1 MTLSS
6 ARTSHGDD
14 SPGRN
19 RKPTHAQAPAG
30 LRFAAASFQSL
41 EKPVPNFPM
50 PGKNPSKVWKNG
62 LNFFQCSEKLL
73 AKFPTPG
80 NISSNLR
87 NAEPKF
93 FQPSD
98 GILPDLGQLAGFFPE
113 SGKKS
118 SDPWNAARARGP
130 GRSPALRGA
139 VKDASTDWNDGVS
152 FVSKR
157 FTFLVSPQRDPPSGR
172 CACASRPLFFPVL
185 TGNVK
190 RPETSTP

>member
-1 MTLSS
+1 ML
-6 ARTSHGDD
+6 GK
-14 SPGRN
+14 N
-19 RKPTHAQAPAG
+19 CRKISNVWKKPAG
-30 LRFAAASFQSL
+30 
-41 EKPVPNFPM
+41 
-50 PGKNPSKVWKNG
+50 
-62 LNFFQCSEKLL
+62 
-73 AKFPTPG
+73 
-80 NISSNLR
+80 
-87 NAEPKF
+87 F
-93 FQPSD
+93 FQPSENWKPKSSNPRKETFDFFQALD
-98 GILPDLGQLAGFFPE
+98 GKAGFFPE

-118 SDPWNAARARGP
+118 SDPWNAARACGP
-130 GRSPALRGA
+130 GWAPALRGA